1 MNDPSKF
8 ESAFAIGFELSNNF
22 LSRIRGRG
30 IGNNPA
36 YKRAMLFFL
45 CKALRTYQ
53 GAHHLWV
60 GGYMEDGR
68 SHARGIFE
76 IRLQARYMVI
86 EPDIRSA
93 QFTRHWQRSSW
104 RALRR
109 WAASGR
115 VRGLRIEGHDPKRAK
130 ARPPVNENWWEKKGI
145 QALAKD
151 LGLEDEYFTYWRL
164 SDFVHSAS
172 TQLFRYWT
180 ESDGVIS
187 LCHGPTSSVEDPFL
201 YDATR
206 WLIEIVACAANAFE
220 LDMVDEI
227 GIAAKSVSELTFVA
241 DT

>member
-68 SHARGIFE
+68 SLARGIFE

-130 ARPPVNENWWEKKGI
+130 ARPPVNENWWEKK
-145 QALAKD
+145 
-151 LGLEDEYFTYWRL
+151 EYGPSRRI
-164 SDFVHSAS
+164 SAWKTS
-172 TQLFRYWT
+172 ILHI
-180 ESDGVIS
+180 GG
-187 LCHGPTSSVEDPFL
+187 CPTSFIPRLPSYFDTGRNRMESSVFAMGPHRVWKTPSFTTQRD
-201 YDATR
+201 
-206 WLIEIVACAANAFE
+206 
-220 LDMVDEI
+220 
-227 GIAAKSVSELTFVA
+227 G
-241 DT
+241 